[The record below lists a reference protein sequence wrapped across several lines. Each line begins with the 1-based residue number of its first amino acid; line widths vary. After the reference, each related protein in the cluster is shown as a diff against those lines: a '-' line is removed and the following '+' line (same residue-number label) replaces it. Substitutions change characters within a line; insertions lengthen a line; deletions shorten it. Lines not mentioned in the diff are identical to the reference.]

1 MAEKLV
7 HIIDDDAEIRD
18 SLSFMLSAEGIET
31 TGHDSADA
39 FLGALPRLH
48 PGCIL
53 LDLRMPGMPGLQL
66 QKHLHGAGC
75 RMPVIII
82 TGHADIDSAVTAMK
96 EGAVD
101 FIQKPFSRQDLLAA
115 LNAAWAELDHPAPT
129 QEERLHA
136 ESLIGQLT
144 PREHDVL
151 DGLVKGHPNK
161 VIAYNLDI
169 SPRTVELYRAN
180 AMRKLNARS
189 LSEMLHVAFLA
200 GMNGK

>member
-1 MAEKLV
+1 
-7 HIIDDDAEIRD
+7 
-18 SLSFMLSAEGIET
+18 
-31 TGHDSADA
+31 
-39 FLGALPRLH
+39 
-48 PGCIL
+48 
-53 LDLRMPGMPGLQL
+53 
-66 QKHLHGAGC
+66 
-75 RMPVIII
+75 MPVIII

-101 FIQKPFSRQDLLAA
+101 FIQKPFSRQDLLVA
-115 LNAAWAELDHPAPT
+115 LDAAWTELNHPAPS
-129 QEERLHA
+129 QDERLRA
-136 ESLIGQLT
+136 ESMIAQLT

-161 VIAYNLDI
+161 VIAFNLDI

-200 GMNGK
+200 GMNGR